1 MTIKRE
7 IRKIERTPAEKAR
20 LRRQRAALSAT
31 RPSLA
36 SLVESGKYDVVKQG
50 DYQELM
56 KLLSRLKRAREEK
69 KLTLTSVAKRCGMDK
84 AALSRLENGQNLNPT
99 IGTLDSL
106 ARAVGYS
113 LRMTL
118 AKVPRA

>member
-7 IRKIERTPAEKAR
+7 VRKIERSAAEKAR
-20 LRRQRAALSAT
+20 LRRQRAALSAA

-118 AKVPRA
+118 AEVPRA